1 MPIPYIHGREDQVS
15 RMPRI
20 TVIDLSDSVVVL
32 RVEGRI
38 TGWWVEELRRTC
50 AAHAFAA
57 HTFAAHDFADE
68 IQLTLELSEVSFADA
83 AGIALLKE
91 LRSRG
96 ADLIRPTPFVAE
108 QRLAINQRSLRVLSM
123 FVECTDAARRRPGHR
138 EPCFFR
144 GNFHHGSVCSGR
156 MSARFLICFLP
167 TRGEDGLSRRLR
179 PSGSAGGVELSVPVL
194 SPVLSRMG

>member
-1 MPIPYIHGREDQVS
+1 ML
-15 RMPRI
+15 RI
-20 TVIDLSDSVVVL
+20 TVVDLSDSVVVL

-57 HTFAAHDFADE
+57 HTFAAHTFADE
-68 IQLTLELSEVSFADA
+68 IQLSLELSSVSFADA

-108 QRLAINQRSLRVLSM
+108 QLRDWPSSG
-123 FVECTDAARRRPGHR
+123 AA
-138 EPCFFR
+138 
-144 GNFHHGSVCSGR
+144 
-156 MSARFLICFLP
+156 
-167 TRGEDGLSRRLR
+167 
-179 PSGSAGGVELSVPVL
+179 
-194 SPVLSRMG
+194 